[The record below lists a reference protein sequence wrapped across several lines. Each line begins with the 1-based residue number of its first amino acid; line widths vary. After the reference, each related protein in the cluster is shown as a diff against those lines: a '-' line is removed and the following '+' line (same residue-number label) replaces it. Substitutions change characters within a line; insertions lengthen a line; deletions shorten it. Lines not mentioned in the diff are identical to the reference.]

1 MTGPVGGAG
10 MTDAGRRDVTQT
22 SVGDLVGEVT
32 RDLSTLMRQELR
44 LAKAELR
51 EEAGKTAGAAG
62 LLGGAGLA
70 GYMVLLFASIAVW
83 WGLSNVMDQSWAAL
97 IVAAVWAVVGVALY
111 ASGRRRLSAV
121 NPTPERTAET
131 LREIPDAIRGR

>member
-1 MTGPVGGAG
+1 MTAPNGGAG
-10 MTDAGRRDVTQT
+10 TTDAGRRDVTQA

-62 LLGGAGLA
+62 LLGGAGLS
-70 GYMVLLFASIAVW
+70 GYMVLLFASIAAW

-97 IVAAVWAVVGVALY
+97 IVAAVWAVAGVVLY
-111 ASGRRRLSAV
+111 TSGRRRLAAV